1 MGQIYLHYFCA
12 IKPSRLSNSMWRGDR
27 GDLVPGWCRLVY
39 NYLFS
44 CRQLISQTHQTH
56 HNNPPV
62 QGWIK
67 YRQSLLPPAPSQNER
82 SNLQSTPSPSP
93 TSCQPPPSTTS
104 SWTRPPTWRS
114 TCDGPTSRERS
125 SGLLSSPISWR

>member
-12 IKPSRLSNSMWRGDR
+12 IKSSRLSHSKR
-27 GDLVPGWCRLVY
+27 VEQLVY
-39 NYLFS
+39 NYLFFS
-44 CRQLISQTHQTH
+44 CRQLISETHQTH

-67 YRQSLLPPAPSQNER
+67 YSQSLLPPAASQSER
-82 SNLQSTPSPSP
+82 FNLQSTPSPSP

-104 SWTRPPTWRS
+104 SSTRPPTWRS